1 MADYVVQF
9 LGHIIEAL
17 RPEGFP
23 KIVQHDVMVRADN
36 LEGLQAAINS
46 ETAELYV
53 KRKCF
58 IVPKDPN
65 VVEEIGKVKL
75 DSRILIPIHMFS
87 HISTRTTKLAQDVPD
102 ELDLTGDN
110 GPKVYQQ

>member
-1 MADYVVQF
+1 MSDYVVSF
-9 LGHIIEAL
+9 LGHIIESL
-17 RPEGFP
+17 RPENFP
-23 KIVQHDVMVRADN
+23 KVVQHDVMVRAEN

-58 IVPKDPN
+58 IVPKDPTD
-65 VVEEIGKVKL
+65 VEQIGKVKL
-75 DSRILIPIHMFS
+75 DSRILIPIHMVS
-87 HISTRTTKLAQDVPD
+87 YIETKTTKLAQDVPD

>member
-1 MADYVVQF
+1 MADYVVSF
-9 LGHIIEAL
+9 LGHIIEAF

-23 KIVQHDVMVRADN
+23 KIVKHDVMVRADG
-36 LEGLQAAINS
+36 LAGLQNAINS

-58 IVPKDPN
+58 IVPKDPGAI
-65 VVEEIGKVKL
+65 EEVGSTQI
-75 DSRILIPIHMFS
+75 DSRILIPIHMVAF
-87 HISTRTTKLAQDVPD
+87 IETSTKKLAQDVPD
-102 ELDLTGDN
+102 EVDMTGEN